1 MSALILTIIIGVVS
15 LFAFLIYLKY
25 SNDAKIA
32 KSEIYIKLNIL
43 DFNRNNNFYDMAIL
57 SVGELKIIREI
68 FIKENNIQI
77 SFLVPKKKEIL
88 DGSLTLTNSQK
99 KNIRKNFKIKIYNN
113 CANIINIKI
122 NNSNSLYYN
131 AEIIFYC
138 KNSIENI
145 KLNDNLEYNTHNTT
159 KRCRLMVYNMAMD
172 ELSKIIKD
180 NINDLLLKNKA
191 LDNIAKNSNKLL
203 LINIYI
209 DNSKSN
215 ILIFIEDEKALI
227 NPNEQER
234 QFFADFYREIWQL
247 YFSKQNYNNN
257 SLAIGEK
264 YQNEILQK
272 KEIFGKKIDNLN
284 DSKNTNILF
293 SFINQG
299 INCLLENNI
308 ISKTQNNSDDLCFM
322 FGYILFYSFI
332 IEKQNFEKIVGN
344 FFNNLNKCAKKNF
357 SDIDLIKIAIS
368 YVIFSTNNITI
379 SSLKF
384 RDDLKRDDPYYKGFE
399 FFENIISDLNEES
412 DLMFIY
418 LQINSGS
425 GLNLINNE
433 NCLKIS
439 MLSIEEIKSHIIKN
453 IPKYFYTFNSFNGDY
468 IMTDARTQIMIFNEK
483 KIFEYPGSNNN
494 THNNN
499 IMNVTL
505 GMFHESGHEKF
516 HMNSKIGGDRSPLFC
531 IDKNFDLIRR
541 EHWFDQNR
549 GESGKFID
557 YYLYNS
563 PKDDFLVNLMD
574 SSRSNEL
581 MDKSYFTGDLS
592 KLNNISKNIISSTI
606 KSKIQGQNNS
616 SNVKNSLS
624 SLTSSKD
631 KRNPDENEEL
641 YKKLREIGADVSFLK
656 KNN

>member
-57 SVGELKIIREI
+57 SVEELKIIREI

-131 AEIIFYC
+131 AEVIFYC

-344 FFNNLNKCAKKNF
+344 FFN
-357 SDIDLIKIAIS
+357 
-368 YVIFSTNNITI
+368 
-379 SSLKF
+379 
-384 RDDLKRDDPYYKGFE
+384 R
-399 FFENIISDLNEES
+399 
-412 DLMFIY
+412 
-418 LQINSGS
+418 
-425 GLNLINNE
+425 
-433 NCLKIS
+433 
-439 MLSIEEIKSHIIKN
+439 
-453 IPKYFYTFNSFNGDY
+453 
-468 IMTDARTQIMIFNEK
+468 
-483 KIFEYPGSNNN
+483 
-494 THNNN
+494 
-499 IMNVTL
+499 
-505 GMFHESGHEKF
+505 
-516 HMNSKIGGDRSPLFC
+516 
-531 IDKNFDLIRR
+531 
-541 EHWFDQNR
+541 
-549 GESGKFID
+549 
-557 YYLYNS
+557 
-563 PKDDFLVNLMD
+563 
-574 SSRSNEL
+574 
-581 MDKSYFTGDLS
+581 
-592 KLNNISKNIISSTI
+592 
-606 KSKIQGQNNS
+606 
-616 SNVKNSLS
+616 
-624 SLTSSKD
+624 
-631 KRNPDENEEL
+631 
-641 YKKLREIGADVSFLK
+641 
-656 KNN
+656 